1 MPAANADGWATARS
15 FSWIARACGGWAGS
29 RSSPSGRGSSAR
41 WNSCVPTRGYWRRG
55 DETPK
60 DRGGVRHTVVP
71 DSGQDDAPGRGALLL
86 AEIAGL
92 RGRGRPHRG
101 PAGADRAAVSSGGG
115 TRHAGISE
123 RVGGRGGD
131 AVRGG
136 TPRVAGRDGIRRR
149 RVGSAWWDGTGQRTI
164 GQSYLEFRGE
174 RRAAGGRP
182 RAGRRYSSR
191 DLVAGGTGAGHGG
204 RPLQHGAACGG
215 GDDGGI
221 EGRTEAPRGCDN
233 RSLTVAARIA
243 ARIGAS
249 GSDAK
254 SR

>member
-1 MPAANADGWATARS
+1 MRAASADGWATARS
-15 FSWIARACGGWAGS
+15 FSWIARACGAWAGS

-71 DSGQDDAPGRGALLL
+71 DSGQDNAPGRGALLL

-92 RGRGRPHRG
+92 HGGGGHHGGAP
-101 PAGADRAAVSSGGG
+101 GADRAAVSSGGG

-136 TPRVAGRDGIRRR
+136 APRAAGRDGTPRR
-149 RVGSAWWDGTGQRTI
+149 RVGSARRDGTGQRTI

-191 DLVAGGTGAGHGG
+191 DLVAGGTVAGHGG

-215 GDDGGI
+215 GDDGRI
-221 EGRTEAPRGCDN
+221 EGRGQPAG
-233 RSLTVAARIA
+233 
-243 ARIGAS
+243 G
-249 GSDAK
+249 
-254 SR
+254 

>member
-15 FSWIARACGGWAGS
+15 FSWIALACGGWAGS
-29 RSSPSGRGSSAR
+29 RSSPSGRASSAR
-41 WNSCVPTRGYWRRG
+41 WNSCVLTRGYWRRAH
-55 DETPK
+55 EAPE
-60 DRGGVRHTVVP
+60 DRSGIRHTVVP
-71 DSGQDDAPGRGALLL
+71 DSRQDDAPGRGALLL

-101 PAGADRAAVSSGGG
+101 PAGADRTAVPSGVGTRDAGIAERDSGSGGD
-115 TRHAGISE
+115 TV
-123 RVGGRGGD
+123 RVG
-131 AVRGG
+131 
-136 TPRVAGRDGIRRR
+136 TPGVAGRDRIRRR
-149 RVGSAWWDGTGQRTI
+149 RVGSAGRDGTGQRTI

-174 RRAAGGRP
+174 RRAARGRP

-215 GDDGGI
+215 GDDGRI
-221 EGRTEAPRGCDN
+221 EGRGEAPRGCDN

-243 ARIGAS
+243 APVGGVGKREC
-249 GSDAK
+249 
-254 SR
+254 R

>member
-1 MPAANADGWATARS
+1 MRAASADGWATARS
-15 FSWIARACGGWAGS
+15 FSWIARACGAWAGS

-71 DSGQDDAPGRGALLL
+71 DSGQDGAPGRGTLLL

-101 PAGADRAAVSSGGG
+101 PAGADRTAVPSGVGTRDAGIAERDSGSGGD
-115 TRHAGISE
+115 TV
-123 RVGGRGGD
+123 RVG
-131 AVRGG
+131 
-136 TPRVAGRDGIRRR
+136 TPGVAGRDRIRRR
-149 RVGSAWWDGTGQRTI
+149 RVGSAGRDGTGQRTI

-174 RRAAGGRP
+174 RRAARGRP

-215 GDDGGI
+215 RDDGRI
-221 EGRTEAPRGCDN
+221 KGRGEAPRGCDN
-233 RSLTVAARIA
+233 RSQ
-243 ARIGAS
+243 IGRAS
-249 GSDAK
+249 CRG
-254 SR
+254 RE

>member
-15 FSWIARACGGWAGS
+15 FSSTARASGGWAGS
-29 RSSPSGRGSSAR
+29 RNSPSARGSSAR
-41 WNSCVPTRGYWRRG
+41 WNSCGQTRGYWRRAH
-55 DETPK
+55 EAPE
-60 DRGGVRHTVVP
+60 DRSGIRHTVVP

-92 RGRGRPHRG
+92 RGRGGPHRG
-101 PAGADRAAVSSGGG
+101 AAGAHRTAVPSGIGTRDPGIAERDSGSGGD
-115 TRHAGISE
+115 TV
-123 RVGGRGGD
+123 RV
-131 AVRGG
+131 G

-149 RVGSAWWDGTGQRTI
+149 RVGSARRDGTGQRTI

-182 RAGRRYSSR
+182 GAGRRYSSR

-215 GDDGGI
+215 GDDGGT
-221 EGRTEAPRGCDN
+221 EGRGHSAGI
-233 RSLTVAARIA
+233 IA
-243 ARIGAS
+243 L
-249 GSDAK
+249 
-254 SR
+254 